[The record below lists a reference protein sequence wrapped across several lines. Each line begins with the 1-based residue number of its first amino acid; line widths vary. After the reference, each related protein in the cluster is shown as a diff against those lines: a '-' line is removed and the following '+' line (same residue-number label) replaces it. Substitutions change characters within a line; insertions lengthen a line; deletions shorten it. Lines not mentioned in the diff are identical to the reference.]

1 MSLEDLQ
8 PLRTERLALR
18 PAQETDAEDLFAV
31 YGDPR
36 VVRYLPH
43 PAWQTEVEARA
54 WLGRMRG
61 LEATGSGRLFVMA
74 PHGAGKV
81 IGTVLLFRHEP
92 SSGRAEI
99 AYVLGR
105 AHWGHGLIREA
116 LRPLCA
122 SAFER
127 ARLRRIEAEAR
138 PENVASNRLL
148 AAIGFTLE
156 GRLRQRW
163 PGNGAGHDVH
173 HWGLLAGELR

>member
-1 MSLEDLQ
+1 MSLEDLR
-8 PLRTERLALR
+8 PLLTERLAIR
-18 PAQETDAEDLFAV
+18 PARETDADDLFAV
-31 YGDPR
+31 YGDAQ

-43 PAWQTEVEARA
+43 PAWQSAADARA
-54 WLGRMRG
+54 WLGRMRA
-61 LEATGSGRLFVMA
+61 LEAVGSGRLFVLA

-81 IGTVLLFRHEP
+81 VGTVLMFRHEP

-99 AYVLGR
+99 AYALGR
-105 AHWGHGLIREA
+105 AHWGGGLMREA
-116 LRPLCA
+116 LRSFCA

-127 ARLRRIEAEAR
+127 VRLRRMEAEAR

-163 PGNGAGHDVH
+163 PGDGAGHDVH